1 MKNLILAAA
10 FLTLLPVSAMAV
22 QTETYGWEDG
32 NTVLGT
38 YGNANVG
45 LSTDPV
51 HGGSYSLEFWES
63 PEGGTPQAYVGWVK
77 DLNDGDTV
85 MASFW
90 VYDTTPSANPS
101 GRIWGH
107 WNDDP
112 IDPDEYSGSA
122 GGNTT
127 YSAGTGWSQ
136 LEHEWTVAD
145 GHTGLMIEARLY
157 SGEEY
162 DTIWVD
168 DLTIEAPD
176 GATIE
181 LPNIPVALQ
190 RSTWADIKAS
200 F

>member
-1 MKNLILAAA
+1 MKNLILIASA
-10 FLTLLPVSAMAV
+10 LVLLPLSAMAV

-38 YGNANVG
+38 YGNANVD
-45 LSTDPV
+45 LSSSTY
-51 HGGSYSLEFWES
+51 HSGAYALEIYEY
-63 PEGGTPQAYVGWVK
+63 PLGGTPQAYVGWVK
-77 DLNDGDTV
+77 DLADGDTV

-90 VYDTTPSANPS
+90 VYDTTPSTNPS

-112 IDPDEYSGSA
+112 TDPNGYNGSA
-122 GGNTT
+122 SGNSE

-136 LEHEWTVAD
+136 LEHEWTVVD
-145 GHTGLMIEARLY
+145 GHTGLMIEARIY
-157 SGEEY
+157 SGSEY

-190 RSTWADIKAS
+190 RRTWGDIKAI